1 MSQHRLHPQGPY
13 DGVRL
18 LAFLG
23 AHAVPGVE
31 SWDGTTYARSMQT
44 PAGAVVAAMTAA
56 NGGVGVRLTGSAD
69 VEVVVLQRLAHLL
82 ALTYDTTAAERHL
95 VGDPLVGPSVVA
107 RPGLR
112 SPGSIEDGET
122 LVRTVIGQ
130 QVSLAGAR
138 AVLGRVAADLGV
150 QLPAHL
156 QVAGVRTLFPTMAAL
171 AVVDPLRLPVPRA
184 RARAVVAC
192 AAAVA
197 ACGGLPQR
205 AHLLTLSGVGAWTA
219 DYVDLRCRRDPDV
232 FLASDLAVRRVLE
245 RAGLDGSPKAAAA
258 MAAAWAPYRSIALIH
273 LWTDYLES

>member
-1 MSQHRLHPQGPY
+1 LPARGRY
-13 DGVRL
+13 DGARL

-44 PAGAVVAAMTAA
+44 PAGAVVAAMAA
-56 NGGVGVRLTGSAD
+56 ASGGINVSLTGSAD
-69 VEVVVLQRLAHLL
+69 ATVATLQRLSHLL
-82 ALTYDTTAAERHL
+82 SLSGDTAAAEQHL
-95 VGDPLVGPSVVA
+95 AGDPVVGPSVLA

-112 SPGSIEDGET
+112 SPGSLAHGET
-122 LVRTVIGQ
+122 LVRTVVGQ

-138 AVLGRVAADLGV
+138 AVLGRVATELGV
-150 QLPAHL
+150 PLPAEQ
-156 QVAGVRTLFPTMAAL
+156 QVDGIRLLFPTMASL
-171 AVVDPLRLPVPRA
+171 AAVDPLRLPVPRA

-192 AAAVA
+192 ATAVVA
-197 ACGGLPQR
+197 GGGLPTR
-205 AHLLTLSGVGAWTA
+205 AQLLALPGVGPWTA

-245 RAGLDGSPKAAAA
+245 RAGLDGSPRAAAA
-258 MAAAWAPYRSIALIH
+258 RAAGWAPYRSIALIH